1 MPGRHVLLLALLLSL
16 GSCNLLKL
24 DQQMQQ
30 AHQQLQL
37 VSGQLRASDSGN
49 SAWVALLDEHSQVLE
64 YRISAPRE
72 GFYFTVAPGHYQL
85 LAFEDRNANFRLDRD
100 EPRQWLQT
108 AQTTALAV
116 QPNPNQWQQL
126 IQLNPIELHS
136 RSLAAAPKLDLR
148 LQVLYGQQPRL
159 QSNYL
164 QPISLNDV
172 RFDPQSVS
180 LGAWQPLT
188 FIQQFGYGLYLL
200 APWDKDKEPIFLV
213 HGINSSPRDWQELLA
228 KLDLRHFQPVLFH
241 YPSGL
246 PLNNSAYLLSV
257 AMRDV
262 QLRYGPRRMHIFAHS
277 MGGLLARRAVQQLS
291 PSDDQRLCLFITLST
306 PWAGHPSAAS
316 GVRDVPLDIPLW
328 RDLAPGSAYLQRLF
342 ANPLPAHMRQWL
354 LVSYSGNNSLLPTPN
369 DGVVP
374 LASEL
379 DNHAQDEAE
388 QLFMLAEDHNS
399 ILSSSRSSQ
408 LLNRALASL
417 PSKGCRGKN

>member
-1 MPGRHVLLLALLLSL
+1 MLLALLLSL

>member
-1 MPGRHVLLLALLLSL
+1 MTGRHVWLLALLLSL
-16 GSCNLLKL
+16 GGCNLLKL

-30 AHQQLQL
+30 AQQQLQL
-37 VSGQLRASDSGN
+37 VSGQLSASDSGH
-49 SAWVALLDEHSQVLE
+49 SALVALLDERKRVLE
-64 YRISAPRE
+64 YRIAAPGE
-72 GFYFTVAPGHYQL
+72 GFYFTVAQGTYQV
-85 LAFEDRNANFRLDRD
+85 LAFEDRNGNFILDPD
-100 EPRQWLQT
+100 EPRQWLQP
-108 AQTTALAV
+108 ARSTALTV
-116 QPNPNQWQQL
+116 QPNPAQWQQL
-126 IQLNPIELHS
+126 LQLNPIALHAD
-136 RSLAAAPKLDLR
+136 SLSPAPKLDLR
-148 LQVLYGQQPRL
+148 LKVLYGQQPRL

-172 RFDPQSVS
+172 RFDPHSVS
-180 LGAWQPLT
+180 LGAWQPLS

-200 APWDKDKEPIFLV
+200 APWDKTKEPIFLV
-213 HGINSSPRDWQELLA
+213 HGINSSPRDWQALLA

-262 QLRYGPRRMHIFAHS
+262 QLRYGPRRMHLFAHS

-291 PSDDQRLCLFITLST
+291 PADDQRLCLFITLAT
-306 PWAGHPSAAS
+306 PWGGHPSAAS

-328 RDLAPGSAYLQRLF
+328 RDLAPGSAYLERLF
-342 ANPLPAHMRQWL
+342 AQPLPAHIRQWQ
-354 LVSYSGNNSLLPTPN
+354 LVSYSGNSSLLPGPN

-379 DNHAQDEAE
+379 DSRAQDEAE
-388 QLFMLAEDHNS
+388 HLFLLDEDHNS

-417 PSKGCRGKN
+417 PAKGCRGKN